1 MVHGLVFMGKVLRI
15 EAIHTDKKQYLP
27 KPITFVECCSNSAH
41 ILT

>member
-27 KPITFVECCSNSAH
+27 KPITLCCSNSAH